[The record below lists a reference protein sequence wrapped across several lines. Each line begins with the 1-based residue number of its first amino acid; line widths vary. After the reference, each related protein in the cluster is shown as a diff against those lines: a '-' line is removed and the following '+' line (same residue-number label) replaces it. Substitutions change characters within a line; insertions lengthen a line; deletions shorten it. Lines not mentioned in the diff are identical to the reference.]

1 MTNKQEKILSA
12 ALELFAKDGFT
23 ATSTSKVAKLAG
35 VSEGL
40 IFRHF
45 ENKQGLLAAIYKMAE
60 EKMGGMFYNIMTEED
75 PGVQIRLF
83 LELPFNINP
92 DDKEFWKLQFKLK
105 WELNSH
111 KEDKMK
117 PIDGLLKNAFTELG
131 FENPGLEAKLIMF
144 FVEGI
149 TTSILRDE
157 IQYDKNQMVSFLLK
171 KYNL

>member
-23 ATSTSKVAKLAG
+23 ATPTSKVAKLAG

-45 ENKQGLLAAIYKMAE
+45 ENKQGLLDAICKMAE

-75 PGVQIRLF
+75 PRTQIRLF
-83 LELPFNINP
+83 LELPFNIDP

-105 WELNSH
+105 WELNAH
-111 KEDKMK
+111 KEEKMK
-117 PIDGLLKNAFTELG
+117 PIDSLLQNAFTELG
-131 FENPGLEAKLIMF
+131 FDNPELETKLFMF
-144 FVEGI
+144 IIEGI
-149 TTSILRDE
+149 STSILRDE